1 MKVIFSLLNSLSELK
16 VTIRD
21 ERTMLSL
28 IKLSKTVDKFSM
40 SMQED
45 FLSILTV
52 VNNQENEN
60 KILVN
65 PRLNIRLNRCLF

>member
-65 PRLNIRLNRCLF
+65 PRLNIR

>member
-1 MKVIFSLLNSLSELK
+1 MKVIFSLRNSLSELK

-65 PRLNIRLNRCLF
+65 PRLNIR